1 MAAPAAPAPS
11 FGRPSDTGTALPG
24 TACLVEPCN
33 PAAALTEETSMRA
46 LACVALVVVSSG
58 APLAAQDT
66 TARGAP
72 GRFCLR
78 ARPKPECSGFALTN
92 AGVYVVFGD
101 NRGGETALRGLLD
114 YGFMAN
120 LNPRDAV
127 GGSVFAS
134 LDRDGVAVGPS
145 IRYRRWLTPTSSLE
159 VALGKPVAGREGRSS
174 DSRSG
179 VPITGLRSRRGRSS
193 SANRFADR
201 AHAPSNHGGDSRSGP
216 KSARCPGSW
225 SPAPPASR
233 SWRFSPSC

>member
-1 MAAPAAPAPS
+1 
-11 FGRPSDTGTALPG
+11 
-24 TACLVEPCN
+24 
-33 PAAALTEETSMRA
+33 MRA

-159 VALGKPVAGREGRSS
+159 VALGKPVAGDPSLQG
-174 DSRSG
+174 G
-179 VPITGLRSRRGRSS
+179 AVFGLAKWSPNHWFAVAARPELVRQPVCGPSTCTLESRGRFSVGTEVG
-193 SANRFADR
+193 AVPGLVVTGAAGVAFVAFL
-201 AHAPSNHGGDSRSGP
+201 AILLTGGYGD
-216 KSARCPGSW
+216 
-225 SPAPPASR
+225 
-233 SWRFSPSC
+233 